1 MHQSQIIDE
10 SAHHG
15 SSESSP
21 FHKVIASPPPVLDC
35 YTQSIHYDVCLCVC
49 VCIQIS
55 HTTYPLSVCII
66 YVNIHRRLP
75 RLLDGS
81 AHTHTHTHINTH
93 GKGIRD
99 DETHLDQ

>member
-1 MHQSQIIDE
+1 M
-10 SAHHG
+10 
-15 SSESSP
+15 SP
-21 FHKVIASPPPVLDC
+21 RTTDLLNLPHSTRLSPPPVLDC

-81 AHTHTHTHINTH
+81 AHTHTHINTH